1 MMRDAGVGNP
11 IHRFEQAEA
20 ASAKEILDAAA
31 KKAEIAGVACDLV
44 HVPDQHPA
52 EGIIATAEKAG
63 ADLIVMGSHGRR
75 TIGRLL
81 LGSRVSE
88 VLVHSKVPVLTV
100 R

>member
-1 MMRDAGVGNP
+1 MATQFIGLSKRRLRQPKRFSMRQ
-11 IHRFEQAEA
+11 RR
-20 ASAKEILDAAA
+20 
-31 KKAEIAGVACDLV
+31 KAEIAGVAFDLV